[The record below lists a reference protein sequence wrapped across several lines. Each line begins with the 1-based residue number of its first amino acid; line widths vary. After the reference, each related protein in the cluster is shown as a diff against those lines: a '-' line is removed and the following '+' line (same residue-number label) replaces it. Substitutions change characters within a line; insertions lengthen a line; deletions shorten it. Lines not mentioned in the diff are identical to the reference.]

1 MKKISVIIC
10 ALALVAAS
18 CQKNEVLVNP
28 NEKGSFSMEAII
40 ENSSTKTQLVE
51 GESSLGVEWSAGDS
65 FSLFDGTNSFV
76 FQRQGETSTFATAD
90 GTPSGTEF
98 YAYYPA
104 AGCISTSA
112 EGFTVELPL
121 IQEYAEGNIA
131 SGTFPMRGV
140 YDGNKMKFKNL
151 GAILSFGF
159 IPESKD
165 AGRVLKSAVLTT
177 EQPLSGMWSLP
188 LGSVEMT
195 PGSNVKDSLILNCT
209 GVTLAAGKEVKF
221 HFAIPC
227 GTYSGM
233 KLTLESEDA
242 AYTAEYEIE
251 GNHTFTRSNLYSLS
265 LESKAFDKEA
275 YLTKIVEKQIADGCS
290 PYVSVVVDVDY
301 APGQFTNTLP
311 SGMGT
316 KESAIASTAASIVG
330 KTDTYVHL
338 GGWGGSVTVGFDHP
352 IINLKGADF
361 RGYGNAFGGS
371 AEPGVYYVA
380 QKDAQGNP
388 GKWYLIKHAMY
399 DYSIHDY
406 EITYYKPQSEE
417 ITLNKALFWD
427 GTYVSKTTTFLKS
440 KATVI
445 TSKDSDE
452 SVIWYFYNNGI
463 YKFSAN
469 QGAAMIKG
477 YKATT
482 VLKQYASESEMP
494 SSVTEGDKTYSL
506 AYSWQEKSQVIDN
519 YIYWEDNKGHNG
531 YENKNSYHKQSYWP
545 EYAGETIVI
554 RGEYLPV
561 NSFDQGGQG
570 NNYVQDA
577 MWWGFPTE
585 LTGEHAV
592 HYDELKNINSNK
604 SFGMGAWGYCD
615 NYPNAHSLS
624 TIDIEWAVDETGT
637 PVHLD
642 HIDFIKVQSG
652 THKQSGWIGEI
663 STEFCGVE
671 DLHIKQEKVTPYT
684 GIIPDINNIPKSGDP
699 LQPASGL
706 LYWAYKQV
714 ERPSWIK

>member
-10 ALALVAAS
+10 VLALAAS
-18 CQKNEVLVNP
+18 CQKNEEPVQLY
-28 NEKGSFSMEAII
+28 ETDSFSMEAII
-40 ENSSTKTQLVE
+40 DNSATRTHLSE
-51 GESSLGVEWSAGDS
+51 GGSGIKVEWSTGDS
-65 FSLFDGTNSFV
+65 FSLFDGTKSFV
-76 FQRQGETSTFATAD
+76 FHRQGETSTFSTAD

-104 AGCISTSA
+104 AGCTSASA

-131 SGTFPMRGV
+131 AGTFPMRGV
-140 YDGNKMKFKNL
+140 NEGSTMKFKNL
-151 GAILSFGF
+151 GAVLSFSF
-159 IPESKD
+159 TPKATD
-165 AGRVLKSAVLTT
+165 AGRVLKSAVLTA
-177 EQPLSGMWSLP
+177 EQPLSGTWSLP
-188 LGSVEMT
+188 LGSVDMT
-195 PGSNVKDSLILNCT
+195 PVNVKDSLILNCAE
-209 GVTLAAGKEVKF
+209 VTLAAGKEVKF
-221 HFAIPC
+221 YFTIPC

-233 KLTLESEDA
+233 KLKLESTDEG
-242 AYTAEYEIE
+242 YVTEYEIE
-251 GNHTFTRSNLYSLS
+251 GNHTFTRSNLYSMALD
-265 LESKAFDKEA
+265 SKEFDNEA
-275 YLTKIVEKQIADGCS
+275 YLMKIVEKQIADGCS

-311 SGMGT
+311 KGMDT
-316 KESAIASTAASIVG
+316 KENAIASTAATIVG
-330 KTDTYVHL
+330 KTSSYVHL

-361 RGYGNAFGGS
+361 RGYGNAFAGS

-380 QKDAQGNP
+380 QKDAQGKP
-388 GKWYLIKHAMY
+388 AKWYLIKHAMY

-417 ITLNKALFWD
+417 ITLDKALFWD
-427 GTYVSKTTTFLKS
+427 GTYASKTTQFMKS
-440 KATVI
+440 KAKEI
-445 TSKDSDE
+445 TSMDSDK
-452 SVIWYFYNNGI
+452 SVTWYFYNNGI
-463 YKFSAN
+463 YKFSENKGTAW
-469 QGAAMIKG
+469 ILG
-477 YKATT
+477 YKAGT
-482 VLKQYASESEMP
+482 VQKQYAGSSEIPP
-494 SSVTEGDKTYSL
+494 SITEDDKTYNR
-506 AYSWQEKSQVIDN
+506 AYSWQETSKVIEN

-531 YENKNSYHKQSYWP
+531 YENKNSYHTQSYWP

-561 NSFDQGGQG
+561 NSFDTSGKGSS
-570 NNYVQDA
+570 YVQDA
-577 MWWGFPTE
+577 KWWGFPIE
-585 LTGEHAV
+585 LTGEHTA
-592 HYDELKNINSNK
+592 HYEELKNGTN
-604 SFGMGAWGYCD
+604 FGMGAWGYCD

-652 THKQSGWIGEI
+652 THKQSGWVGEI

-684 GIIPDINNIPKSGDP
+684 GIIPDVNNIPQSGDP

-706 LYWAYKQV
+706 CYWAYKQV